1 MIHFAVQRESAAVPN
16 HDLSRSENNLQHWW
30 VNVLFFPSM
39 YCIELQSY
47 CSHHVTHNVTRDGRP
62 VGSSEDGVQ
71 MTGVAAPGKR
81 PDEGAVKTKMK
92 IVIFEMLT
100 LSDPWPL
107 PYFEM
112 FVKCAVLK
120 MK

>member
-1 MIHFAVQRESAAVPN
+1 
-16 HDLSRSENNLQHWW
+16 
-30 VNVLFFPSM
+30 M

-81 PDEGAVKTKMK
+81 PDEGAVKTNMK
-92 IVIFEMLT
+92 ILMLELLT
-100 LSDPWPL
+100 LSAAL
-107 PYFEM
+107 TIFRN
-112 FVKCAVLK
+112 VR
-120 MK
+120 